1 MANPDSRY
9 GEIMAFLEG
18 KKQHAFNLWADSGIS
33 TRAWKKYT
41 AKIDNQ
47 ILRIVNS
54 LRLGKSDVVPFSA
67 GILKTRGPDTRD
79 RSGAKLRQSLNFQSV
94 MSGYGRTMPRRDYT
108 STEARQDANLIY
120 GVGGAST
127 GANRTGDFSYLAD
140 QEEAQKKHSD
150 AFRNFNQSLGSWTS
164 KRSKILS
171 TMGDTLGEA
180 FYEKVTN
187 LEKSKHHW
195 ASRISLGKI
204 SREFNVRSAI
214 GSGMHGVHGS
224 LGGIPGFR
232 IHTERDAD
240 DYLWFLN
247 HKGEMTE
254 RGAYNAVRMNRSLDA
269 QKLRRKHSKSFRDR
283 IKAGDEAYESD
294 LADATSYTGSQEKLI
309 RGMAKTYSPDDLK
322 KGQERARTVLF
333 ARNHKVLYKIS
344 QWLPK
349 TATPLNKLAVPFQK
363 FGMRLSGLTSI
374 GKGLGLGVMSNPFT
388 MGIALGLGALKVEEK
403 FSRETDEANKKVND
417 WQNKLSVHG
426 APSKEFQAAARLA
439 GIDDYGQI
447 VKLHAEMQ
455 QKYGDADLG
464 LRAIG
469 MATGKLTRKQRS
481 FFASSEGL
489 SDGAMVIAD
498 ILARNG
504 RTAITKA
511 RLTEARVSANEFR
524 QIVNRRSGSGF
535 WSTVSSIIENPSS
548 DARYHDANGNYIF
561 RGEGDIFEQMKN
573 AQESA
578 YRAASSADEYDARKL
593 SSTEISTSIGTIT
606 NNFYG
611 VENSEDIIDKITA
624 SAMSASQRA
633 LSKTSSSK
641 IG

>member
-94 MSGYGRTMPRRDYT
+94 MSGYGRTRPRRDYT
-108 STEARQDANLIY
+108 STEARQEANLIY

-127 GANRTGDFSYLAD
+127 GANRTGDFAYLAD
-140 QEEAQKKHSD
+140 QEEAQQKRKT
-150 AFRNFNQSLGSWTS
+150 ALQSLGSWTS

-254 RGAYNAVRMNRSLDA
+254 RGAYNAVRMNRSLEA
-269 QKLRRKHSKSFRDR
+269 QKLRRKHSKSVRDR
-283 IKAGDEAYESD
+283 VQAGDEAYESD
-294 LADATSYTGSQEKLI
+294 LADATSYAGSQEKLI
-309 RGMAKTYSPDDLK
+309 RSLAKTYSPDDLK

-333 ARNHKVLYKIS
+333 ARNHKALYKIS
-344 QWLPK
+344 KWLP
-349 TATPLNKLAVPFQK
+349 
-363 FGMRLSGLTSI
+363 STS
-374 GKGLGLGVMSNPFT
+374 KGVM
-388 MGIALGLGALKVEEK
+388 ALGKHMDAMKAIGGGRFGGPV
-403 FSRETDEANKKVND
+403 T
-417 WQNKLSVHG
+417 
-426 APSKEFQAAARLA
+426 A
-439 GIDDYGQI
+439 GIT
-447 VKLHAEMQ
+447 V
-455 QKYGDADLG
+455 
-464 LRAIG
+464 
-469 MATGKLTRKQRS
+469 
-481 FFASSEGL
+481 ASG
-489 SDGAMVIAD
+489 VI
-498 ILARNG
+498 
-504 RTAITKA
+504 K
-511 RLTEARVSANEFR
+511 
-524 QIVNRRSGSGF
+524 
-535 WSTVSSIIENPSS
+535 
-548 DARYHDANGNYIF
+548 
-561 RGEGDIFEQMKN
+561 
-573 AQESA
+573 
-578 YRAASSADEYDARKL
+578 
-593 SSTEISTSIGTIT
+593 
-606 NNFYG
+606 
-611 VENSEDIIDKITA
+611 IIDKIFDAADAANAKVVSYENAAKTYGTGSRKFRYA
-624 SAMSASQRA
+624 AGLAGITDPRKQMELHGKLTEQFGDAESGIAALGEMLPGLSQKERLFFAKSLGLSPDELALIDIYNNTGKFKMSRSRMTNAKVGLAELSQ
-633 LSKTSSSK
+633 TYMSSSDADNLTQFGTILFSK
-641 IG
+641 ASWAGRDIHDSAFNEFLNTPNAVNKAAGSADYYEKTKGSDTNTGNTISQHFGDVHLHGVNNPTELANSLASEGGVAGQALQNTNTSMVV

>member
-9 GEIMAFLEG
+9 GETMAFLEG

-79 RSGAKLRQSLNFQSV
+79 RSGAKLKQYLNFQSV
-94 MSGYGRTMPRRDYT
+94 MSGYGRTRPRRDYT
-108 STEARQDANLIY
+108 STEARQEANLIY

-140 QEEAQKKHSD
+140 QEEAQQKRKT
-150 AFRNFNQSLGSWTS
+150 ALQGLGSWTS

-187 LEKSKHHW
+187 LEKTKHHW

-254 RGAYNAVRMNRSLDA
+254 RGAYNAVRMNRSLEA
-269 QKLRRKHSKSFRDR
+269 QKLRRKHSKSVRDR
-283 IKAGDEAYESD
+283 IQAGDEAYESD
-294 LADATSYTGSQEKLI
+294 LADATSYAGSQEKLI
-309 RGMAKTYSPDDLK
+309 RSLAKTYSPDDLK
-322 KGQERARTVLF
+322 KGQDRARTVLF
-333 ARNHKVLYKIS
+333 ARNHKALYKIS
-344 QWLPK
+344 KWLP
-349 TATPLNKLAVPFQK
+349 
-363 FGMRLSGLTSI
+363 STS
-374 GKGLGLGVMSNPFT
+374 KGVM
-388 MGIALGLGALKVEEK
+388 ALGKHMDAMKAIGGGRFGGPV
-403 FSRETDEANKKVND
+403 T
-417 WQNKLSVHG
+417 
-426 APSKEFQAAARLA
+426 A
-439 GIDDYGQI
+439 GIT
-447 VKLHAEMQ
+447 V
-455 QKYGDADLG
+455 
-464 LRAIG
+464 
-469 MATGKLTRKQRS
+469 
-481 FFASSEGL
+481 ASG
-489 SDGAMVIAD
+489 VI
-498 ILARNG
+498 
-504 RTAITKA
+504 K
-511 RLTEARVSANEFR
+511 
-524 QIVNRRSGSGF
+524 
-535 WSTVSSIIENPSS
+535 
-548 DARYHDANGNYIF
+548 
-561 RGEGDIFEQMKN
+561 
-573 AQESA
+573 
-578 YRAASSADEYDARKL
+578 
-593 SSTEISTSIGTIT
+593 
-606 NNFYG
+606 
-611 VENSEDIIDKITA
+611 IIDKIFEAADAANAKVVSYENAAKTYGTGSKKFRYA
-624 SAMSASQRA
+624 AGLAGITDPRKQMELHGKLTEQFGDAESGIAALGEMLPGLSQKERLFFAKSLGLSPDELALIDIYNNTGKFKMSRSRLTNAKVGLAELSQ
-633 LSKTSSSK
+633 TYMSSSDADNLTQFGTILFSK
-641 IG
+641 ASWAGRDIHDSAFNEFLNTPNEVNKAAGSADYYEKTKGSDANTGNTISQHFGDVHLHGVNNPTEFANSLASEGGIVGQALQNTNTSMVV